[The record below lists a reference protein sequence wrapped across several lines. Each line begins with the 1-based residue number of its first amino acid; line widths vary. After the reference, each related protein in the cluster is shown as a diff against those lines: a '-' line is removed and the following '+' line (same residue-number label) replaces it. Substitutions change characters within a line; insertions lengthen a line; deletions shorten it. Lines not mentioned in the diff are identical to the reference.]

1 MEKTFRMLNVGDVI
15 YQAEIK
21 DSQLQKNGGGIS
33 YNGYLIKE
41 KKEITFY
48 EIEFVITKLKF
59 NYSREMKGTLSR
71 TEIAGEKDITIQVV
85 GNNQIKRVDTKEE
98 DEFDININQIF
109 YSTTK
114 TALKECLIDVL
125 HKKDEYAEKLKKK
138 IDHILGRIMVS
149 SIDLTAI
156 DTKDEE
162 EITIDAEEIVSMAL

>member
-21 DSQLQKNGGGIS
+21 NSQLQKNGGGIS

-41 KKEITFY
+41 KKEISFY
-48 EIEFVITKLKF
+48 QIEFVITKLKF
-59 NYSREMKGTLSR
+59 NYSREMKGTLSK
-71 TEIAGEKDITIQVV
+71 TEIAGDKDITIQVV
-85 GNNQIKRVDTKEE
+85 GNNQTKRVDTKEE

-114 TALKECLIDVL
+114 TALKECLTDVL

-138 IDHILGRIMVS
+138 IDHILGCIMIS
-149 SIDLTAI
+149 SIELTTI

-162 EITIDAEEIVSMAL
+162 EITIDAEEMVSMAL